1 MLTLVIN
8 DLSKDYGRTH
18 ALRHVNL
25 TIEEGEVFG
34 YLGPNGA
41 GKTTTLRIALG
52 LVHPTGGSVEVLG
65 NSPFVLSSRV
75 DIGYLPG
82 ELNLYGNLT
91 AGALLDY
98 FAGFRPHKPP
108 ILRIHLFDVL
118 SFDEADI
125 PRRVKFLS
133 HGTKQKLG
141 LMIAMQFDP
150 KLLLLDEPTTGLDP
164 LVQKSLREFLKE
176 RAQLGRTV
184 FFSSHVLS
192 EVELLCRRVAILRAG
207 KLVAVESIDNLRR
220 KMVRQLR
227 VRFRGSVPGNIAQQ
241 ESVVHSEIVGNEI
254 RLLIRGDIN
263 PLLKLLGQTDIE
275 HIVFPEPE
283 LEDIFLTY
291 YHSRNEGGIA

>member
-1 MLTLVIN
+1 MHTLVIK

-52 LVHPTGGSVEVLG
+52 LVHPTGGSIEVLG
-65 NSPFVLSSRV
+65 HSSFVPSARV

-82 ELNLYGNLT
+82 ELNLYGHMT
-91 AGALLDY
+91 AGALLNY
-98 FAGFRPHKPP
+98 FTGFRPHHPP
-108 ILRIHLFDVL
+108 FLRKTLFEVL
-118 SFDEADI
+118 SVDESDLL
-125 PRRVKFLS
+125 RRVKFLS

-141 LMIAMQFDP
+141 LIIAIQHDP

-176 RAQLGRTV
+176 RAQLGRTI
-184 FFSSHVLS
+184 FFSSHILS
-192 EVELLCRRVAILRAG
+192 EVELLCGRVAILRAG
-207 KLVAVESIDNLRR
+207 ELVAVESIDNLRR

-227 VRFRGSVPGNIAQQ
+227 IRFRGSVPGNIAQQ
-241 ESVVHSEIVGNEI
+241 ESVVHSDIVGNEI

-263 PLLKLLGQTDIE
+263 PLMKLLAQADVE

-283 LEDIFLTY
+283 LEDVFLSY
-291 YHSRNEGGIA
+291 YHSGNEGVLV